1 MVTRRD
7 YTAEAV
13 EAAKRVL
20 IELVHL
26 IGEYR
31 DDVVVVGGWVPE
43 LLLAN
48 PEAPHT
54 GSMDIDLA
62 LDHRR
67 LQEEGYRTIR
77 ELLLKGGYRQG
88 PQPSTFLRDVPAGS
102 AAVIVEVHF
111 LSGEYGGTGRGRRHQ
126 RMPGI
131 RARKARGC
139 DLAFTAP
146 KELRVEGELPGG
158 RKDSVVVR
166 VASIVPFLVMKG
178 MALADR
184 LKEKDPWDI
193 YYCVRHFPGGLDTL
207 AEEFRPHMRH
217 GLVREGL
224 EKIAAAFA
232 SVDHVGPQSAADFDE
247 VTDPEARALLCRD
260 AFERVSLL
268 LGKVGFRI

>member
-20 IELVHL
+20 IELAHRL
-26 IGEYR
+26 GEYR
-31 DDVVVVGGWVPE
+31 NDVVVVGGWVPGG
-43 LLLAN
+43 AF
-48 PEAPHT
+48 P
-54 GSMDIDLA
+54 GW
-62 LDHRR
+62 R
-67 LQEEGYRTIR
+67 IR
-77 ELLLKGGYRQG
+77 W
-88 PQPSTFLRDVPAGS
+88 
-102 AAVIVEVHF
+102 
-111 LSGEYGGTGRGRRHQ
+111 TGRGRRHQ

-131 RARKARGC
+131 QARKARGC

-146 KELRVEGELPGG
+146 REMRIEGELLGG

-193 YYCVRHFPGGLDTL
+193 YYCVRYFPGGLDAL
-207 AEEFRPHMRH
+207 AEEFRPHMRR

-224 EKIAAAFA
+224 DKIAAAFA

-260 AFERVSLL
+260 AFERIDALLVRLRPDRRSVLRKSRRRKKVS
-268 LGKVGFRI
+268 GEKV

>member
-7 YTAEAV
+7 YSNEAV
-13 EAAKRVL
+13 DAAKSVL
-20 IELVHL
+20 VELIHL
-26 IGEYR
+26 LGEYR
-31 DDVVVVGGWVPE
+31 NEVVLVGGWVPE

-48 PEAPHT
+48 RETPHT

-67 LQEEGYRTIR
+67 MREEGYRTIQ
-77 ELLLKGGYRQG
+77 ELLLGRGYRQG
-88 PQPSTFLRDVPAGS
+88 PQPSTFLREVARGDAR
-102 AAVIVEVHF
+102 IVVQVDF
-111 LSGEYGGTGRGRRHQ
+111 LAGEYGGTGRRRRHQ
-126 RMPGI
+126 KMPGI
-131 RARKARGC
+131 QARKARGC
-139 DLAFTAP
+139 DLAFAAP
-146 KELRVEGELPGG
+146 RELRLEERLPEGG
-158 RKDSVVVR
+158 KDSVIVR

-193 YYCVRHFPGGLDTL
+193 YYCVRHFPGGVDAL
-207 AEEFRPHMRH
+207 AAEFRVHVQH

-232 SVDHVGPQSAADFDE
+232 SLDHVGPVSVADFEE
-247 VTDPEARALLCRD
+247 VIDLEDRALLCRD

-268 LGKVGFRI
+268 LRKVGL

>member
-13 EAAKRVL
+13 GAAKSVL

-26 IGEYR
+26 LGEYR
-31 DDVVVVGGWVPE
+31 EEIVLVGGWVPE

-67 LQEEGYRTIR
+67 LQEAGYRTIR
-77 ELLLKGGYRQG
+77 KLLLGRGYREG
-88 PQPSTFLRDVPAGS
+88 PQPSIFLREVAAGD
-102 AAVIVEVHF
+102 ARIVVQVDF
-111 LSGEYGGTGRGRRHQ
+111 MAGEYGGTGRSRRHQ
-126 RMPGI
+126 RVPEI
-131 RARKARGC
+131 QARKARGC

-146 KELRVEGELPGG
+146 TELRVEGGLPGG
-158 RKDSVVVR
+158 GKDSVIVR

-178 MALADR
+178 MVLSDR

-193 YYCVRHFPGGLDTL
+193 YYCVRYFPGGLDAL
-207 AEEFRPHMRH
+207 AAEFRPNMRN

-232 SVDHVGPQSAADFDE
+232 SVDHIGPVSVADFEE
-247 VTDPEARALLCRD
+247 VTDPEDRALLCRD

-268 LGKVGFRI
+268 LGKVGL

>member
-31 DDVVVVGGWVPE
+31 NDVVVVGGWVPE
-43 LLLAN
+43 LLLEN
-48 PEAPHT
+48 PAAPHT

-67 LQEEGYRTIR
+67 LREEGYRTIR
-77 ELLLKGGYRQG
+77 DLLLGRGFREG
-88 PQPSTFLRDVPAGS
+88 PQPSVFLRDVLAGDAS
-102 AAVIVEVHF
+102 IVVEVHF

-131 RARKARGC
+131 QARKARGC

-146 KELRVEGELPGG
+146 KEMRIEGELPGG

-193 YYCVRHFPGGLDTL
+193 YYCVKKGGFFVGTHLNGSAPCWNGYADCP
-207 AEEFRPHMRH
+207 R
-217 GLVREGL
+217 VRVLQGRSST
-224 EKIAAAFA
+224 K
-232 SVDHVGPQSAADFDE
+232 VDHHGYFGIGPHLAAPGRLLSGRPVD
-247 VTDPEARALLCRD
+247 VTGPGTMINGRP
-260 AFERVSLL
+260 
-268 LGKVGFRI
+268 RIA